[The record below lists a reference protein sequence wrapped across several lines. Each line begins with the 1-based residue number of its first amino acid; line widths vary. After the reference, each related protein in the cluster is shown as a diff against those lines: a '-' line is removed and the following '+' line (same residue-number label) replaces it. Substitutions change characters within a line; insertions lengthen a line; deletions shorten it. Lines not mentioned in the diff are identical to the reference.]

1 MAIVVS
7 QLIAYFALAVSI
19 DVAHLL
25 LLPAVRY
32 TYIYSLKIK
41 LASKEI
47 LSLNYSYFGPCS
59 LFHVSVFGRGVF
71 YNFKRLYVE

>member
-32 TYIYSLKIK
+32 TFIYILTIK

-47 LSLNYSYFGPCS
+47 FSLNYFGPYS
-59 LFHVSVFGRGVF
+59 LFHVNVFGQGVF
-71 YNFKRLYVE
+71 YNFKRLCVE